1 MSNETVVVPE
11 GQVEDLVQPIA
22 KNTRYVDAGVLSFGV
37 EFRELNARV
46 IRETYGHNP
55 EAMKFFET
63 MMDIDDIGITL
74 HVYSREEASG
84 NQDGL
89 AERLR
94 FDAFGD
100 HPHYHYVFPDGT
112 HKRMDYDVAA
122 CGDMLPWA
130 LGRMEERLPEMLG
143 RAGAADV
150 ADALDLGEFRA
161 AIPEILATA
170 DRLLAERGGEHAE

>member
-1 MSNETVVVPE
+1 MGRETIIPD
-11 GQVEDLVQPIA
+11 GQVEDLVQPVA
-22 KNTRYVDAGVLSFGV
+22 QNTRYVEAGALTFGV

-55 EAMKFFET
+55 EAMKFFEP

-74 HVYSREEASG
+74 HVYSRG
-84 NQDGL
+84 DM

-100 HPHYHYVFPDGT
+100 HPHYHYVFPDGS
-112 HKRMDYDVAA
+112 HQKVDYDVAA

-130 LGRMEERLPEMLG
+130 LGRMEERLPEMLT
-143 RAGAADV
+143 RAGASDV
-150 ADALDLGEFRA
+150 AERLDPAEFRA
-161 AIPEILATA
+161 VVPDIIETA
-170 DRLLAERGGEHAE
+170 HQLLAERGEHAERP

>member
-1 MSNETVVVPE
+1 MGNEVVIPE
-11 GQVEDLVQPIA
+11 GQVEDLVEPIA
-22 KNTRYVDAGVLSFGV
+22 ENTRYVEAGALRFGV

-63 MMDIDDIGITL
+63 MMDIDEIGITL
-74 HVYSREEASG
+74 HVYSR
-84 NQDGL
+84 DDM

-100 HPHYHYVFPDGT
+100 HPHYHYVFPDGS
-112 HKRMDYDVAA
+112 HQKMDYDAAA

-130 LGRMEERLPEMLG
+130 LGRMEERLPEMLS

-150 ADALDLGEFRA
+150 AGRVDLAELRA
-161 AIPEILATA
+161 AVPEIVDTA
-170 DRLLAERGGEHAE
+170 QRLLAERGNRAERS